1 MSIRPRTQRALDH
14 SSNLIIADRSGPARA
29 NFVEQ
34 AIEPVFKKAPSPF
47 ANRMFMHAEFARNDL
62 ARNSVGTAKNDPA
75 SLRHGTSNPMLT
87 HLSL

>member
-1 MSIRPRTQRALDH
+1 
-14 SSNLIIADRSGPARA
+14 
-29 NFVEQ
+29 
-34 AIEPVFKKAPSPF
+34 
-47 ANRMFMHAEFARNDL
+47 MFMHAEFARNDL